1 MRTILFI
8 LISFVALTVTFSGL
22 LLIGN
27 PDGDI
32 LKLSLKLLE
41 GTYFHDFL
49 LPGIL
54 LLFFIGSPHLL
65 TVWLL
70 IRRDEKRYNW
80 ALASGILLCSWIIAQ
95 VLVLKAIHW
104 VHFVYFFIGLFVVLL
119 ALQLKGKWVV

>member
-1 MRTILFI
+1 MKTILFI
-8 LISFVALTVTFSGL
+8 LIGFVALTATFLGL
-22 LLIGN
+22 LLISN
-27 PDGDI
+27 PNGDI
-32 LKLSLKLLE
+32 LKLSLKILQ

-70 IRRDEKRYNW
+70 IRRAETRYNW
-80 ALASGILLCSWIIAQ
+80 SLASGILLCSLIIAQ

-119 ALQLKGKWVV
+119 AFQLKGKWVV